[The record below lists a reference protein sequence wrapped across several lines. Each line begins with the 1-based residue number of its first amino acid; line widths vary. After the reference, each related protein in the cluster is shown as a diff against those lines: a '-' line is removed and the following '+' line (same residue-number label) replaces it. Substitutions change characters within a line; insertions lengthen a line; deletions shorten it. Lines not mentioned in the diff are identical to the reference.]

1 MGVSELLGKFGR
13 DILNVLTKPI
23 IDNKDAIKNAIQGLL
38 DTIQPIVSQMKE
50 LLGKMFDGLNEAYD
64 TYAKPVFDALAQAL
78 SDVVAWCLENT
89 GTIEA
94 ITAVVIAFLRH
105 GMLLNWENL

>member
-64 TYAKPVFDALAQAL
+64 TYEKVPVFDAFAQAL
-78 SDVVAWCLENT
+78 SDVS
-89 GTIEA
+89 
-94 ITAVVIAFLRH
+94 
-105 GMLLNWENL
+105 